1 MSAQAEIV
9 AENDETVVKTTH
21 IAAAAAFAA
30 AAVGVLPLVGARA
43 EEQRNEVS
51 WKLRAIDFRA
61 SLDTQGQIKSDA
73 FRPAAAQ
80 LKRLGLDVESQDV
93 GNIVEL
99 RRDLRSADPA
109 TGTAG
114 GLARVNLETTSKLAS
129 EQKCLAE
136 AIYYEARSETLDG
149 QKAVAEVIAN
159 RTNSKLYPSSI
170 CGVVYQGSNL
180 KTGCQ
185 FSFTCDG
192 SLRQPPR
199 GEAWRQAQVIAK
211 KAMLGQNGKV
221 TSKATH
227 YHTVAVLPVW
237 SASLV
242 ETKRIGAHI
251 FYRLPSSSERK
262 AMQANAASIAALDSP
277 AVDNSA
283 VASDVREM

>member
-1 MSAQAEIV
+1 MSAQAESV

-51 WKLRAIDFRA
+51 WKLRAMDFRA
-61 SLDTQGQIKSDA
+61 SLDKSGQVKSDA
-73 FRPAAAQ
+73 FQPAAVQ
-80 LKRLGLDVESQDV
+80 LKRLGVDIESEDA

-99 RRDLRSADPA
+99 RRDLRLADPA
-109 TGTAG
+109 TGVAG

-136 AIYYEARSETLDG
+136 AIYYEARSESLAG
-149 QKAVAEVIAN
+149 QQAVAEVIAN
-159 RTNSKLYPSSI
+159 RTHSKFYPGSI

-185 FSFTCDG
+185 FTFTCDG
-192 SLRQPPR
+192 SLNRAPR
-199 GEAWRQAQVIAK
+199 GESWRQAQKIAK
-211 KAMLGQNGKV
+211 TVMLGQNRKM
-221 TSKATH
+221 TSSATH
-227 YHTVAVLPVW
+227 YHTVNVLPVW

-251 FYRLPSSSERK
+251 FYRLPTKTEKK
-262 AMQANAASIAALDSP
+262 AMAANAAAEAAMASAAPDS
-277 AVDNSA
+277 AM
-283 VASDVREM
+283 ASDVREM

>member
-1 MSAQAEIV
+1 MSAQANIV

-51 WKLRAIDFRA
+51 WKLRAMDFRA
-61 SLDTQGQIKSDA
+61 SLDMQGQIKSDA
-73 FRPAAAQ
+73 FKPAAAQ
-80 LKRLGLDVESQDV
+80 LKRLGLDVESEDV

-99 RRDLRSADPA
+99 RRDLRAADPA
-109 TGTAG
+109 TGAAG
-114 GLARVNLETTSKLAS
+114 GLARVNLETTNKLAS

-159 RTNSKLYPSSI
+159 RTRSKYYPGSI

-192 SLRQPPR
+192 SLRIAPR
-199 GEAWRQAQVIAK
+199 GESWRQAQNLAK

-221 TSKATH
+221 TSSATH

-251 FYRLPSSSERK
+251 FYRLPSSTERK
-262 AMQANAASIAALDSP
+262 AMAANASIAAQVGSSD
-277 AVDNSA
+277 
-283 VASDVREM
+283 ASMSGDVREM

>member
-51 WKLRAIDFRA
+51 WKLRAMDFRA
-61 SLDTQGQIKSDA
+61 SLDRSGQVKSDA
-73 FRPAAAQ
+73 FEPAAAQ
-80 LKRLGLDVESQDV
+80 LKRLGLDVESEDV

-99 RRDLRSADPA
+99 RRDLRAVDPA
-109 TGTAG
+109 TGAP
-114 GLARVNLETTSKLAS
+114 GLARVNLETTSKLAT

-136 AIYYEARSETLDG
+136 AIYYEARSESPVG
-149 QKAVAEVIAN
+149 QQAVAEVIAN
-159 RTNSKLYPSSI
+159 RTHNKFYPSTI

-185 FSFTCDG
+185 FTFTCDG
-192 SLRQPPR
+192 SLRNAPR
-199 GEAWRQAQVIAK
+199 GEAWYRAQKIAK
-211 KAMLGQNGKV
+211 TVMLGQNRKV
-221 TSKATH
+221 TSSATH
-227 YHTVAVLPVW
+227 YHTVNVLPVW

-251 FYRLPSSSERK
+251 FYRLPTVSERK
-262 AMQANAASIAALDSP
+262 AMAANAAAATATD
-277 AVDNSA
+277 AAMAN
-283 VASDVREM
+283 DVREM